1 MSLSTVILVA
11 QCHGDPR
18 PDAAMLYPGFPAGEN
33 CGFMGE
39 ISVSDLTDGM
49 HEVTIRITASDEATA
64 ELSTTFEVDNH
75 AFETDA

>member
-1 MSLSTVILVA
+1 
-11 QCHGDPR
+11 
-18 PDAAMLYPGFPAGEN
+18 
-33 CGFMGE
+33 MGE